1 MAVEGTAKIR
11 AGFIPVIKA
20 YKGLISIAFLLMVFS
35 GFGQSVFFGIYL
47 PDIQNRFGI
56 DKTTLG
62 SIYAAA
68 TVLSALAMVWSGKF
82 LDTMPLRRFIV
93 FVLCGLA
100 AGCVVMGLATHP
112 VMLFLA
118 FLLLRQCGQGLMIL
132 SGTTAINRYIDEG
145 RGRAQS
151 IAQSGLPVHAA
162 LFPLIGHFIIDA
174 MGYSASWLSY
184 SAFILCVL
192 LPLFMIFLRHHESKT
207 HAGWKKRIDDQDRE
221 NLSQQSLQSHIPKM
235 EWTRGRV
242 LKDWRFYMIMIAM
255 TIPPCFGTVIFF
267 YQTTIADALGM
278 GDATFAGGFVFL
290 TIASVA
296 SALIAGSIM
305 DSLGEKP
312 LLLSFPILYALGLYM
327 LSAYD
332 SVFATYAALSIIG
345 FGGGI
350 TSITGGP
357 LFAKMYGTKY
367 YGSIKSLSITAM
379 ILASAVSPPLT
390 GYLLDSGIGI
400 AEILF
405 YFAIYS
411 IAAWCIVAAFINKI
425 TGEKAI

>member
-1 MAVEGTAKIR
+1 MAVDGAPKVR

-47 PDIQNRFGI
+47 PDIQSRFDI

-62 SIYAAA
+62 RIYAAA
-68 TVLSALAMVWSGKF
+68 TVISALFMVWSGKF
-82 LDTMPLRRFIV
+82 LDIMPLRRFITI
-93 FVLCGLA
+93 VLCGLA
-100 AGCVVMGLATHP
+100 LGCAVMGLATHP
-112 VMLFLA
+112 VMLFIA

-151 IAQSGLPVHAA
+151 IAQSGLPVHGA
-162 LFPLIGHFIIDA
+162 LFPLAGYFIIDA
-174 MGYSASWLSY
+174 LGYSASWLSY
-184 SAFILCVL
+184 CAFILCVL
-192 LPLFMIFLRHHESKT
+192 MPFFMYFLRHHETKT
-207 HAGWKKRIDDQDRE
+207 HAGWKKRLDDQDKQK
-221 NLSQQSLQSHIPKM
+221 LSAQNLQSQIPQL
-235 EWTRGRV
+235 EWTRSRV
-242 LKDWRFYMIMIAM
+242 LKDWRFYMIMVIM
-255 TIPPCFGTVIFF
+255 TIPPCFGTAIFF
-267 YQTTIADALGM
+267 YQTAIADALNLSA
-278 GDATFAGGFVFL
+278 ATFAGGFVFL
-290 TIASVA
+290 TLASVIT
-296 SALIAGSIM
+296 ALIAGSIM
-305 DSLGEKP
+305 DSFGEKP
-312 LLLSFPILYALGLYM
+312 LLLSFPILYALGLFI
-327 LSAYD
+327 LSHYGG
-332 SVFATYAALSIIG
+332 VWATYGALSIIG
-345 FGGGI
+345 AGGGI

-400 AEILF
+400 AQILF

-411 IAAWCIVAAFINKI
+411 IAAWSIVAVFINKI
-425 TGEKAI
+425 TGATKA